1 MQEVA
6 QAWHLLVYVGATVCQ
21 LEQIVRRCHLQ
32 RLIMSNHDAVM
43 CVHGIQGKAGTVGK
57 EMSSVRVQ
65 GNMKLWVLVVF
76 ESGSNPSF

>member
-1 MQEVA
+1 
-6 QAWHLLVYVGATVCQ
+6 
-21 LEQIVRRCHLQ
+21 
-32 RLIMSNHDAVM
+32 MSNHDAGM

-65 GNMKLWVLVVF
+65 GNMKLWVSVVF